1 MFFSI
6 FYLTPEKYVE
16 IIFYLEVMLLFLI
29 VESPILTYS
38 FVIITKWK
46 VLKMKS
52 AKKKSSLSNNK

>member
-16 IIFYLEVMLLFLI
+16 IIFYLEDMLLFLI
-29 VESPILTYS
+29 VESTILTYS
-38 FVIITKWK
+38 FVIITKWN

>member
-29 VESPILTYS
+29 VESTILTYS